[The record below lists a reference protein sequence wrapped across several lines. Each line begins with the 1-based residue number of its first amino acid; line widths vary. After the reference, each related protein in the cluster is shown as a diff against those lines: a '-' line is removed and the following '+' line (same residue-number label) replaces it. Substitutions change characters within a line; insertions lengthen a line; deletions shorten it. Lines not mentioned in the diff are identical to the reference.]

1 MSSISIQSRGVLD
14 IPGLRESKRHLRSY
28 GAIIPSFSGSVV
40 IEYTPASLLST
51 TLFPTF
57 RVEPSLRTASTLCK
71 IYSFTLLFRRQ
82 PVQSIGVGI
91 LTSPFV
97 IVLAEPRAVSDGGLR
112 PIWDRGGTPRTH
124 VTAGGS
130 RAWQRSRPE
139 PPAPR
144 IKGIK
149 GIRL

>member
-1 MSSISIQSRGVLD
+1 MSSISIQSKGVLD

-57 RVEPSLRTASTLCK
+57 RVKPSLRTASTLCK

-91 LTSPFV
+91 LTSPFL
-97 IVLAEPRAVSDGGLR
+97 ICLWPLMEELHTDSIDGGSEAIYR
-112 PIWDRGGTPRTH
+112 PGH
-124 VTAGGS
+124 VPG
-130 RAWQRSRPE
+130 
-139 PPAPR
+139 
-144 IKGIK
+144 
-149 GIRL
+149 

>member
-71 IYSFTLLFRRQ
+71 IYSFTLLFQRQ

-91 LTSPFV
+91 LTSPFLICV
-97 IVLAEPRAVSDGGLR
+97 WPLMEELHTDSIDGGSEAIYR
-112 PIWDRGGTPRTH
+112 PGH
-124 VTAGGS
+124 VPG
-130 RAWQRSRPE
+130 
-139 PPAPR
+139 
-144 IKGIK
+144 
-149 GIRL
+149 